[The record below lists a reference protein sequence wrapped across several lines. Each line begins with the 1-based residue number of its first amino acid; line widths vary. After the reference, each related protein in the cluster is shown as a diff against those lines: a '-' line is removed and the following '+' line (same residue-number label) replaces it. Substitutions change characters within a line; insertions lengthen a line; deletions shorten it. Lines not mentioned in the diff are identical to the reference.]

1 MLFGNLVNA
10 IIPVPR
16 ARKNC
21 MIISTDNIC
30 KNFSKS
36 SFNWKNFKVEKADN
50 FAVKNLSIEIDE
62 GELVGFLG
70 PNGAGKTTFL
80 KILSGIM
87 YPTSGEAK
95 VLEFVPWE
103 RNYQLLSQFSIVMG
117 QKNQLWWDLPA
128 IDSFN
133 MLKEIYSISDT
144 NYKNNLEMLVELLG
158 VNGYLSR
165 RPRNMSLGERMKC
178 ELIASLLHDPKILFL
193 DEPTIGLDVVSAQS
207 IRNFIKTINIEK
219 KCTIILTS
227 HYMGD
232 VEELCKR
239 VIIID
244 KGTKIY
250 DGQLSRLKEKY
261 APKRKIEIFLKTL
274 EDKKIFAKLKVEK
287 KIKENRGII
296 LVDKSEIGKVVK
308 EVFSKF
314 NPEDISI
321 GEIETAEVIT
331 KIFLEKR

>member
-1 MLFGNLVNA
+1 
-10 IIPVPR
+10 
-16 ARKNC
+16 
-21 MIISTDNIC
+21 MIISTNNIVKEFGRSNFDWKTLRSEKNDNI
-30 KNFSKS
+30 
-36 SFNWKNFKVEKADN
+36 
-50 FAVKNLSIEIDE
+50 AVKNLSIDIDE

-87 YPTSGEAK
+87 YPTSGTAK
-95 VLEFVPWE
+95 VLGYTPWD
-103 RNYQLLSQFSIVMG
+103 RNYKFLSQFSIVMG

-133 MLKEIYSISDT
+133 MLKEIYSIS
-144 NYKNNLEMLVELLG
+144 NESYKKNLNMLVELLD
-158 VNGYLSR
+158 VSEFLNR

-178 ELIASLLHDPKILFL
+178 ELIASLLHQPKILFL
-193 DEPTIGLDVVSAQS
+193 DEPTIGLDVVSAQV
-207 IRNFIKTINIEK
+207 IRNFIKTINREK

-239 VIIID
+239 VIIIN
-244 KGTKIY
+244 KGEKIY
-250 DGQLSRLKEKY
+250 DGELAKLKEKY
-261 APKRKIEIFLKTL
+261 APKRKIEIFLSDL
-274 EDKKIFAKLKVEK
+274 QDKKIFAKIKSEK
-287 KIKENRGII
+287 KIIDNVGII
-296 LVDKSEIGKVVK
+296 LVDKKEIGQIVK

-321 GEIETAEVIT
+321 NEIETAEVIS
-331 KIFLEKR
+331 KIFLENK